1 MIHKSACTCVCIVVF
16 LMIRRPPRST
26 RTDTLFPYTTLFRS
40 IGVCAAEPGVLD
52 RLMGIDRD
60 VMPRG
65 NFDNFQMMLDLPLA
79 IVPFH
84 RGRPWRRARRDDAAR
99 VGDIAGLHRLDAQLL
114 DRKSTRLNSSH

>member
-1 MIHKSACTCVCIVVF
+1 
-16 LMIRRPPRST
+16 
-26 RTDTLFPYTTLFRS
+26 
-40 IGVCAAEPGVLD
+40 
-52 RLMGIDRD
+52 MGIDRD

-99 VGDIAGLHRLDAQLL
+99 VGDIAGIHRLRSEERGAGQECV
-114 DRKSTRLNSSH
+114 STCRYRWPPFHENKNNESNTTACTELSGRTHT